1 MVQGKVA
8 HTTADHLLQC
18 GDTRTR
24 RAHGTCWLA
33 VVNPVIGDTKD
44 FSKESGHA
52 RQLYPTSSDYLL
64 QAPCLNNSSGRLSEL
79 GVSSQARVRD
89 RGLY

>member
-33 VVNPVIGDTKD
+33 VVDPVIGH
-44 FSKESGHA
+44 E
-52 RQLYPTSSDYLL
+52 RLL
-64 QAPCLNNSSGRLSEL
+64 IRPRTTALPDIKTIYCKYHVLIT
-79 GVSSQARVRD
+79 VRD
-89 RGLY
+89 VSAN